1 VKRKKSKTIEK
12 PKAKIKELRYEI
24 TIKAEPFNNAME
36 CSHSIERLINKT
48 KGLSCTGA
56 GTYLGKP
63 MIRDLSFISKIG
75 YVPMPLKKQITQIRK
90 QYSIKLT
97 DFTMRIQE

>member
-1 VKRKKSKTIEK
+1 MKSKKQTTK
-12 PKAKIKELRYEI
+12 STKTKIKELRYEI

-63 MIRDLSFISKIG
+63 MIRDLSFTSKIG
-75 YVPMPLKKQITQIRK
+75 YIPMPLKKQITQIRK
-90 QYSIKLT
+90 QYIIKLT